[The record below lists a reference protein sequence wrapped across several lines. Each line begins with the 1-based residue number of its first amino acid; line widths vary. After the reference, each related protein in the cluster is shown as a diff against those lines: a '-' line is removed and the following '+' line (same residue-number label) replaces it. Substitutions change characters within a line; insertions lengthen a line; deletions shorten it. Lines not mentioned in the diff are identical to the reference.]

1 MRTSEALI
9 RRCVSED
16 LRYKSYKMKK
26 RPITDSQGQGE
37 TIEALSK
44 TSQQTQTSSAAQH
57 DLVLL

>member
-1 MRTSEALI
+1 MKM
-9 RRCVSED
+9 CVRGLEVQV
-16 LRYKSYKMKK
+16 LQNEK

-37 TIEALSK
+37 AIEALSK